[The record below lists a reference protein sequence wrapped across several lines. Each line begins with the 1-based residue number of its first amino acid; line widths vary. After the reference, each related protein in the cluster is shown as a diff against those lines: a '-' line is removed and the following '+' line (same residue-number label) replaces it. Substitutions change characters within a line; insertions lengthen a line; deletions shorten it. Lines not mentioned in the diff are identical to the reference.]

1 MTSLEKSAVS
11 TRLEI
16 RPMVWALLLM
26 LYLSALLPQPGV
38 ALLLLG
44 FVSFQALKDFYTMMP
59 LRRSERQFVFLGYL
73 CIPLQFIWVASHYY
87 ALALAFIPLLL
98 FGLAA
103 WLLARYEST
112 PHALN
117 STLKLG
123 WGLFTLVFG
132 FSHAGLLLVRDSAF
146 PMTADSDATSPVSGG
161 NLLLYLLLLVH
172 AQALMQAILWRWRVN
187 DWSRPVFHASLT
199 GLAGILSIL
208 GVGILAWGLGPWLL
222 DLTPWKA
229 TVSGLL
235 IAAGAY
241 LGTNTVRA
249 IQHALEINE
258 TERNQ
263 AGLGGIL
270 HYIYPFSYAA
280 PLFFYYL
287 NLFV

>member
-1 MTSLEKSAVS
+1 MRSLEKSATI
-11 TRLEI
+11 TRLEV
-16 RPMVWALLLM
+16 RPLVWSLLIM
-26 LYLSALLPQPGV
+26 LYLSALIPQTGL
-38 ALLLLG
+38 ALFLLG

-59 LRRSERQFVFLGYL
+59 LRRSERSLVLLGYL
-73 CIPLQFIWVASHYY
+73 CIPLQFIWIANHYY
-87 ALALAFIPLLL
+87 AVALAFIPLLI

-112 PHALN
+112 AQALN

-132 FSHAGLLLVRDSAF
+132 FSHAGLLLVRDSAL
-146 PMTADSDATSPVSGG
+146 PMTTDDMTSVVNGA
-161 NLLLYLLLLVH
+161 NLLLYLVLLVH
-172 AQALMQAILWRWRVN
+172 AQAIMQAILLRWRVN

-199 GLAGILSIL
+199 GLAGVLSIL
-208 GVGILAWGLGPWLL
+208 GVGILAWGVGPWLIG
-222 DLTPWKA
+222 LTPLQA
-229 TVSGLL
+229 TIAGLL
-235 IAAGAY
+235 IGAGAY

-258 TERNQ
+258 TERYQ
-263 AGLGGIL
+263 PGLGGIL
-270 HYIYPFSYAA
+270 HYIYPFTYAA